1 MNLIIYLIKEMKIKH
16 YSIFN
21 DHKNSKIDWDFL
33 RKSKKDPEYYMPQ
46 TEEEYKLIIN
56 EKNYKNIIKATSNYI
71 NTNKLNT
78 IISLGSGRAALE
90 YQLKLKTG
98 IKTIIS
104 DITNSIFTLKK
115 LNFFDEVLLVDITK
129 KLDINISEK
138 SIVILPRIDTE
149 LSDSQIYQLFK
160 TLNKKG
166 VKHILFIPAQLIS
179 IKSILIQ
186 LYILFKALIQKK
198 SLVDCGYSR
207 SRAKFKKLWKEYYD
221 IHKSYN
227 FKYLFLINKSL

>member
-1 MNLIIYLIKEMKIKH
+1 MKIKH

-46 TEEEYKLIIN
+46 TEGEYKSIID
-56 EKNYKNIIKATSNYI
+56 EKNYENIIEATSNYV
-71 NTNKLNT
+71 NKNKLDT

-90 YQLKLKTG
+90 YKLKLKTG
-98 IKTIIS
+98 ITTIIS
-104 DITNSIFTLKK
+104 DITKSIFTLKK
-115 LNFFDEVLLVDITK
+115 LNFFDEVLLIDITK
-129 KLDINISEK
+129 NLDINISEK

-149 LSDSQIYQLFK
+149 LSDSQINQLFK

-166 VKHILFIPAQLIS
+166 VQHILFIPAQLIS
-179 IKSILIQ
+179 LKSFLIQ
-186 LYILFKALIQKK
+186 LYILLKALIQKK

-207 SRAKFKKLWKEYYD
+207 SRSRFKKLWKEFYD
-221 IHKSYN
+221 IDKSYN
-227 FKYLFLINKSL
+227 FKYLFLINKNL

>member
-1 MNLIIYLIKEMKIKH
+1 MKIKH
-16 YSIFN
+16 YSVFN

-33 RKSKKDPEYYMPQ
+33 RKSKKDSEYYMPQ
-46 TEEEYKLIIN
+46 TEGEYKSIIN
-56 EKNYKNIIKATSNYI
+56 EKNYENIIEVTSNYV
-71 NTNKLNT
+71 NKNKLDT
-78 IISLGSGRAALE
+78 IVSLGSGRAALE
-90 YQLKLKTG
+90 YKLKLKTG
-98 IKTIIS
+98 IRTIIS
-104 DITNSIFTLKK
+104 DITKSIFTLKK
-115 LNFFDEVLLVDITK
+115 LNFFDEVLLIDITK

-149 LSDSQIYQLFK
+149 LSDSQINQLFK

-186 LYILFKALIQKK
+186 VYVFLKALIQNK

-207 SRAKFKKLWKEYYD
+207 SRSRFKKLWKEFYD

>member
-1 MNLIIYLIKEMKIKH
+1 MKT
-16 YSIFN
+16 
-21 DHKNSKIDWDFL
+21 L
-33 RKSKKDPEYYMPQ
+33 
-46 TEEEYKLIIN
+46 
-56 EKNYKNIIKATSNYI
+56 
-71 NTNKLNT
+71 
-78 IISLGSGRAALE
+78 
-90 YQLKLKTG
+90 
-98 IKTIIS
+98 
-104 DITNSIFTLKK
+104 LKK
-115 LNFFDEVLLVDITK
+115 ITQIILRENPNNLLDLCIVGLGNPGDKHKKTRHNAGYDFVELLANDLNVELKDTK

-227 FKYLFLINKSL
+227 FKYLFLINKNL